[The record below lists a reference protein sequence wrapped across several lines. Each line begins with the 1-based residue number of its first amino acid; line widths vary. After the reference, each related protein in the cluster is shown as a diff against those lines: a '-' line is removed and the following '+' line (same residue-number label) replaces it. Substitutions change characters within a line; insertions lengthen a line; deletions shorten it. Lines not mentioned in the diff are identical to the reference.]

1 MREKLKRWHHI
12 NWAEHVNDKDGA
24 GNLRQQLFET
34 PWVEREL
41 ERRLEQDRR
50 ESAARG
56 LGRCEVSS
64 RPAPAAAATRSTPSR
79 RARRVW
85 SVCRVAVSPLVRA
98 SRALVSAFAP
108 RVVCVVF

>member
-41 ERRLEQDRR
+41 ERRLEQDAIAEAAR
-50 ESAARG
+50 ESWEAGWEELRAHMQ
-56 LGRCEVSS
+56 
-64 RPAPAAAATRSTPSR
+64 RPQSLSR
-79 RARRVW
+79 R
-85 SVCRVAVSPLVRA
+85 
-98 SRALVSAFAP
+98 
-108 RVVCVVF
+108 